1 MVDFRAAPKI
11 FMFGGAARTPSRKK
25 SPRVHSHETGR
36 VVMRKSG
43 DKRGYEVVGERIA
56 IHLGGANYEESAVGE
71 DVPDVHGEPRVNGAV
86 R

>member
-1 MVDFRAAPKI
+1 
-11 FMFGGAARTPSRKK
+11 
-25 SPRVHSHETGR
+25 
-36 VVMRKSG
+36 MRKSG